1 MTEIPEVFRFVVSPP
16 SPYDAGV
23 ITSSQSAALD
33 WLIGTSPGPTLI
45 IGRSAAAFAAA
56 LRGRHRLTLVDRDR
70 DGVSELLR
78 KAPSGLPLV
87 AAAEAL
93 PLAPC
98 VVDRVLLMQNFHT
111 FAPGLA
117 LSEFARVLRPGGRL
131 GVAYTVRDDS
141 VPWVKRLVAAVRR
154 VDPDAMSG
162 DYGADSLQSLE
173 ASAYFPQVET
183 RAFRRW
189 VPIDRPGLLAMVAGS
204 PTAQALADDDRAALL
219 AEVDAVYESAARPPE
234 PLLLPYHVRCWQAEV
249 DHTELTAP
257 LDLPDDGLRIR
268 L

>member
-1 MTEIPEVFRFVVSPP
+1 MS
-16 SPYDAGV
+16 
-23 ITSSQSAALD
+23 TSSQSAALD
-33 WLIGTSPGPTLI
+33 WLIGDSRGPSLVL
-45 IGRSAAAFAAA
+45 GRSAGAFATA

-154 VDPDAMSG
+154 VDPEAMSG
-162 DYGADSLQSLE
+162 DYGTDSLQSLVD
-173 ASAYFPQVET
+173 SAYFPTVET

-189 VPIDRPGLLAMVAGS
+189 VPIDRPGLITMVAGS
-204 PTAQALADDDRAALL
+204 TTAKALSDDDRSALL

-234 PLLLPYHVRCWQAEV
+234 PLLLPYYVRCWQAEV

-257 LDLPDDGLRIR
+257 LDLPDAGLQIR